1 MNPIGIV
8 DLTTIVA
15 EDLTA
20 TISFTIDSIVSV
32 LKELVTSSKS
42 VGKESIIKFAST
54 IASSNLML
62 QKYFACYFQGASLL
76 MVLLLETLIH

>member
-15 EDLTA
+15 EDLMLN
-20 TISFTIDSIVSV
+20 SFTIDSIVSV

-42 VGKESIIKFAST
+42 VGMK
-54 IASSNLML
+54 
-62 QKYFACYFQGASLL
+62 
-76 MVLLLETLIH
+76 VL